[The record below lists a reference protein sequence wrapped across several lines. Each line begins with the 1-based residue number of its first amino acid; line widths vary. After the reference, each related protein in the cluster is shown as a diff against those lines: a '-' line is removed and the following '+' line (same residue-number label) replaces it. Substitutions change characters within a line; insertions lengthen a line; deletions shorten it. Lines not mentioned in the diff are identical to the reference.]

1 MPTLLKTA
9 VLLFIPVLCNSCI
22 TPQSVSTGKPVSHA
36 LWDSLLKTHV
46 SSAGLVDYEGFIED
60 STLFNKYLEILE
72 QNHPDEK
79 TWSKN
84 EQLAFWINAYN
95 AFTVR
100 LIIRNYPCKSI
111 KELGGKLYKINTPW
125 DIKFIRIGKELYD
138 LNNIEHSM
146 IRRVFNDPRVHFALN
161 CASMSCPVLAGEA
174 FTPEKVDEQLT
185 RQTQLF
191 LLDTLRNRIATDK
204 ASISKLF
211 TWYKGDF
218 ENNGKKFYEFIN
230 EHSTVKLTENTEI
243 EFLDYDWALNSQ

>member
-1 MPTLLKTA
+1 M
-9 VLLFIPVLCNSCI
+9 
-22 TPQSVSTGKPVSHA
+22 TPQSVSTGNPVSHW

-46 SSAGLVDYEGFIED
+46 NSVGLVDYEGFISD
-60 STLFNKYLEILE
+60 STQLNKYLEILE

-84 EQLAFWINAYN
+84 EKLAFWINTYN
-95 AFTVR
+95 AFTIR

-146 IRRVFNDPRVHFALN
+146 IRRVFNDARVHFALN
-161 CASMSCPVLAGEA
+161 CASISCPVLAGEA
-174 FTPEKVDEQLT
+174 FTPEKVDEQLS
-185 RQTQLF
+185 RQTRLF
-191 LLDTLRNRIATDK
+191 LMDTTRNRLSAEK

-218 ENNGKKFYEFIN
+218 EKDGTKFYEFIS
-230 EHSTVKLTENTEI
+230 EHSSVKLTENTEI
-243 EFLDYDWALNSQ
+243 EFLDYDWALNTQ